1 MENKK
6 ELAHENVSAGII
18 GAFLFSL
25 AGGILWYV
33 LYQVG
38 FLAGI
43 SGVVGVFAA
52 VRGYSFFAKGQS
64 VKGVVI
70 SVIVAVLVLIIA
82 WYLCLGTDVYN
93 AYKDWFAAGEV
104 DYQPT
109 FFESVGVAYTF
120 LAEPDIAIAYLKD
133 LGIGLL
139 LCVWASF
146 SSIKNAIK
154 EAKQATDPV
163 AEEVAEPETAQQEE
177 VVQEET
183 VQEEIP
189 QEENETV

>member
-6 ELAHENVSAGII
+6 DATKEYVLAGIV

-52 VRGYSFFAKGQS
+52 VRGYSFFAGKKS

-70 SVIVAVLVLIIA
+70 SVVIAVLVLIVA
-82 WYLCLGTDVYN
+82 WYLCLASDLYQ
-93 AYKDWFAAGEV
+93 ACKDWYAAGEI
-104 DYQPT
+104 DYMPT
-109 FFESVGVAYTF
+109 FFESVASAYSF
-120 LAEPDIAIAYLKD
+120 LAEPEVALAYLKD

-146 SSIKNAIK
+146 SSVKNSIK
-154 EAKQATDPV
+154 EAKAQVQVDG
-163 AEEVAEPETAQQEE
+163 EVAPQEIEHNTEEIQDSTETES
-177 VVQEET
+177 ET
-183 VQEEIP
+183 V
-189 QEENETV
+189 